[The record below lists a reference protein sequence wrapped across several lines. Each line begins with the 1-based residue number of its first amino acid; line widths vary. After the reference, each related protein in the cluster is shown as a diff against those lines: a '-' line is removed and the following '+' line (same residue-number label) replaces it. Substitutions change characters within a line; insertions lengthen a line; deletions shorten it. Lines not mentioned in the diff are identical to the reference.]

1 MKTQTDPTN
10 KLERLKRYS
19 YGLAI
24 LWTAIVFS
32 SLAWNLIELN
42 RNTLET
48 ARIQARVAHIKDVD
62 YRSWNAAL
70 GGVYVPVTREIQP
83 NPYLKT
89 PQRDLVSPSGKHL
102 TLINPAYMTRMVH
115 DIGEHRYGVRGHIT
129 SLKPIRPHNAA
140 DEWETSALKQ
150 FESGVG
156 EVSSVVNLDGSSYMR
171 LMRPLVTEEG
181 CLQCHL
187 SQGYKVG
194 DIRGGISVAVPM
206 EPLWTAARQQVLALV
221 FGHTLL
227 GVLGLIG
234 LYVGATRLTNSFQ
247 ELELSEANLR
257 QSEEQYRLLFEN
269 AGVLVSVYDR
279 EGTCLLVNESEAD
292 CFGVSPRDLAGK
304 SIHELHPEAAGE
316 YVRSILE
323 VVDSGQPKL
332 IEDLV
337 TFPGGERW
345 LLSNVH
351 PTKDAEAGVVGVQVV
366 SQDITDRKNAEELR
380 RTVERFTA
388 VSDLANG
395 VAHNFNNLLQI
406 VTGHL
411 QLSILDL
418 EKKDYSL
425 VKQTLEKVV
434 ERARTAATTVERLQA
449 FAGLRGSERPAKCE
463 RFDLAPVAKHAV
475 EMSKAW
481 WEGLSAGQ
489 EVRISVDVRLQ
500 TGCFVKGDESQIFSV
515 VLGLIRNGVD
525 AVKKTGG
532 GEVSV
537 DSSVT
542 NGHVILSVKDSGVGI
557 MDEEHERIFNPFFTT
572 KADQGSGLS
581 LATSREII
589 VSHGGQIRVESA
601 VGKGSTF
608 TVVLPFSEE
617 PAPSENA
624 VPEPEPD
631 HLLTVLVVDDE
642 PAIVKLIESWMK
654 RKGYRAVSALSG
666 AEALHLYNETSV
678 DVVVCDLGMP
688 GMSGWEVGT
697 RIREICEERGVPKTP
712 FIILTGWRGEKIE
725 AAKIIEGGV
734 DAVAEKPLNMR
745 TLFEIIEQTVDRG
758 LEESPRPLSGERVR
772 ERGSSLT
779 S

>member
-1 MKTQTDPTN
+1 MNTQTKSRN
-10 KLERLKRYS
+10 KIEKLKRYS

-24 LWTAIVFS
+24 LWIAIVFS
-32 SLAWNLIELN
+32 SLAWNLIEVN

-48 ARIQARVAHIKDVD
+48 ARIQARVAHLKDVD
-62 YRSWNAAL
+62 YRSWNAAH
-70 GGVYVPVTREIQP
+70 GGVYVPVTPEIQP

-89 PQRDLVSPSGKHL
+89 PRRDLVSPSGQHL

-115 DIGEHRYGVRGHIT
+115 NIGEHRYGVRGHIT

-140 DEWETSALKQ
+140 DKWETSALKQ
-150 FESGVG
+150 FESGVD
-156 EVSSVVNLDGSSYMR
+156 EVSSVVNMDGTSYMR
-171 LMRPLVTEEG
+171 LMRPLVTEKG

-187 SQGYKVG
+187 KQGYKVG

-206 EPLWTAARQQVLALV
+206 EPLWVASQKQVLALV

-227 GVLGLIG
+227 GVLGLLG
-234 LYVGATRLTNSFQ
+234 VYVGATRLTNSFQ

-279 EGTCLLVNESEAD
+279 DGTCLLVNESEAD
-292 CFGVSPRDLAGK
+292 CFEVSSGELAGK

-316 YVRSILE
+316 YVRRIFE
-323 VVDSGQPKL
+323 VMDSGQPKL

-337 TFPGGERW
+337 TFPRGQRW

-351 PTKDAEAGVVGVQVV
+351 PTKDPEGEVVGVQVV

-380 RTVERFTA
+380 RTVERFSA

-418 EKKDYSL
+418 ENKDYTL
-425 VKQTLEKVV
+425 VKETLEKVL

-449 FAGLRGSERPAKCE
+449 FAGIRGSVSPAKSE

-475 EMSKAW
+475 EMSKTW
-481 WEGLSAGQ
+481 WEELSAEE
-489 EVRISVDVRLQ
+489 EVRISVVFRSQ
-500 TGCFVKGDESQIFSV
+500 TGCFVNGDENQLFSV
-515 VLGLIRNGVD
+515 VLCLIRNGVE
-525 AVKKTGG
+525 AVKKAGG
-532 GEVSV
+532 GEVSI
-537 DSSVT
+537 DSSVID
-542 NGHVILSVKDSGVGI
+542 GRVILSVKDEGVGI
-557 MDEEHERIFNPFFTT
+557 EDDDRERIFNPFFTT

-589 VSHGGQIRVESA
+589 VRHGGQIRVESE
-601 VGKGSTF
+601 VGKGATF
-608 TVVLPFSEE
+608 TVVLPFSGE
-617 PAPSENA
+617 PASEKKA
-624 VPEPEPD
+624 LPQPVPNRA
-631 HLLTVLVVDDE
+631 LTVLVVDDE
-642 PAIVKLIESWMK
+642 PAIVKLLESWTKK
-654 RKGYRAVSALSG
+654 RGYRAVSALSG
-666 AEALHLYNETSV
+666 ADALHLYNETSV

-688 GMSGWEVGT
+688 GMSGWEVGR

-712 FIILTGWRGEKIE
+712 FIILTGWRGEKI
-725 AAKIIEGGV
+725 AAVKIIESGV

-745 TLFEIIEQTVDRG
+745 ALFEIIEQTVDRRT
-758 LEESPRPLSGERVR
+758 EESPGPRV
-772 ERGSSLT
+772 G
-779 S
+779 